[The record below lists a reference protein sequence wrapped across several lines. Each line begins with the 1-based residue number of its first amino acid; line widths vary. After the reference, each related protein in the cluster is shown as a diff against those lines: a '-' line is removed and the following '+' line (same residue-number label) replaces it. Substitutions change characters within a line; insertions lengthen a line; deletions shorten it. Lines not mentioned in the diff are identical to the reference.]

1 MSEQSLAIKNKMH
14 KYMKYKVVALIAVL
28 CLMAVGCKQKPKE
41 ELLEIEGVEQF
52 ELHPEWTEDNPEAF
66 WE

>member
-1 MSEQSLAIKNKMH
+1 MH

-28 CLMAVGCKQKPKE
+28 CLMTVSCKQNPKE
-41 ELLEIEGVEQF
+41 ELVEIEGVEQF

>member
-1 MSEQSLAIKNKMH
+1 MKVTMKNK
-14 KYMKYKVVALIAVL
+14 VLIAL
-28 CLMAVGCKQKPKE
+28 AFCCIFMASCRQKPKE

>member
-1 MSEQSLAIKNKMH
+1 MN
-14 KYMKYKVVALIAVL
+14 KYMKYKVMAVIAVL

>member
-1 MSEQSLAIKNKMH
+1 MQNLTIKNNMN
-14 KYMKYKVVALIAVL
+14 KYMKYKVMAVIAVL